1 MSKSNY
7 LENHFLDALYGGG
20 TFTEP
25 STVYLALFSSDPGE
39 TGGGTEL
46 TGGGYARLALTTG
59 TDITVSGSAATNP
72 ADIEFPESTGTQGNA
87 AYFGLMTAAT
97 SGQLL
102 HYGSLSPARNINAA
116 GIVLRIPAGDLDI
129 TED

>member
-39 TGGGTEL
+39 AGSGAEL
-46 TGGGYARLALTTG
+46 TGGGYSRLALTTG
-59 TDITVSGSAATNP
+59 TDITVSGDTASNP
-72 ADIEFPESTGTQGNA
+72 SDIEFPESSGSQGNA
-87 AYFGLMTAAT
+87 AYFGLMTAST
-97 SGQLL
+97 GGNLL
-102 HYGSLSPARNINAA
+102 HYGQLSPARNINAA
-116 GIVLRIPAGDLDI
+116 GIVLRIPAGDLEI